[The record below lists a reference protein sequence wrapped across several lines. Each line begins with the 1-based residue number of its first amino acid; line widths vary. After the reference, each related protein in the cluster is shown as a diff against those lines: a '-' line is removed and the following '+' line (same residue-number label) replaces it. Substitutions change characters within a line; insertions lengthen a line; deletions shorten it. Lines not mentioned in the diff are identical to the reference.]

1 VPGQVAAGRAKVT
14 PITKTEQVPLAGA
27 RGGIL
32 AHDAVAP
39 VDLSPFDNSAIDGYA
54 MRHADL

>member
-1 VPGQVAAGRAKVT
+1 VT

-27 RGGIL
+27 RGGSL
-32 AHDAVAP
+32 AHDAAAP

>member
-1 VPGQVAAGRAKVT
+1 VAAGRARVT